1 MRLDEPSWWYAEGGE
16 ARLPA
21 RLLAPVSALYGAIA
35 ERRFRRA
42 SPLRSPLPVICVGN
56 FTAGGTGK
64 TPLSRYLLDALAQRS
79 VTAACL
85 SRGYGGALAGPVW
98 VDPTRHTARD
108 VGDEP
113 LLLAHSG
120 RVMISRDRRAGL
132 LAIAGDGETGAV
144 VMDDGLQN
152 PALAKDLT
160 IAVVDA
166 RRGLGNGL
174 VIPSGPLRARLA
186 FQLGLVDCVVVMG
199 ALDSGEDLPLLQTL
213 RAEFPGPVLRA
224 AVRPTEAL
232 PDVSGR
238 TVLAFAGIANPERFF
253 RLVEGLGAGR
263 VLRRP
268 FPDHHAFSETDAR
281 ALLGEADALGAL
293 LVTTEKDA
301 ARLAGATGACGALA
315 KRLQT
320 VPIAVV
326 FDGRDGLRLD
336 ALIDGA
342 LKSVRR

>member
-1 MRLDEPSWWYAEGGE
+1 M
-16 ARLPA
+16 RLPA
-21 RLLAPVSALYGAIA
+21 RLLAPASALYGAIA

-42 SPLRSPLPVICVGN
+42 APLRSPLPVICVGN

-64 TPLSRYLLDALAQRS
+64 TPLSRYLLDAFARRS
-79 VTAACL
+79 VTSACL

-98 VDPTRHTARD
+98 VDRTRHTARD

-113 LLLAHSG
+113 LLLARSG
-120 RVMISRDRRAGL
+120 RVLIARDRRAGM

-199 ALDSGEDLPLLQTL
+199 ALDGGEDLPVLRSL
-213 RAEFPGPVLRA
+213 RAKFPGPVLRA
-224 AVRPTEAL
+224 EARPTDAS
-232 PDVSGR
+232 PDVTGR
-238 TVLAFAGIANPERFF
+238 AVLAFAGIANPERFF
-253 RLVEGLGAGR
+253 RLVEGLGAEC

-268 FPDHHAFSETDAR
+268 FPDHHAFSEADAR
-281 ALLGEADALGAL
+281 ALLDEANALGAR
-293 LVTTEKDA
+293 LVTTEKDE

-315 KRLQT
+315 RRLET

-326 FDGRDGLRLD
+326 FDQRDSLRLD

>member
-1 MRLDEPSWWYAEGGE
+1 MPRVLIAAISAATLLMFLGPKFIAWLRANEVGQFVRPPGLIPDSHAEKQGTPTMGGLLILVATALPFVILSSRSTE
-16 ARLPA
+16 AMLV
-21 RLLAPVSALYGAIA
+21 LFTTLACGAIG
-35 ERRFRRA
+35 F
-42 SPLRSPLPVICVGN
+42 LDDFMKVFKKRSLG
-56 FTAGGTGK
+56 
-64 TPLSRYLLDALAQRS
+64 L
-79 VTAACL
+79 
-85 SRGYGGALAGPVW
+85 
-98 VDPTRHTARD
+98 
-108 VGDEP
+108 
-113 LLLAHSG
+113 SG
-120 RVMISRDRRAGL
+120 RWRMLGL

-174 VIPSGPLRARLA
+174 IIPSGPLRARLA

-232 PDVSGR
+232 ADVAGR

-281 ALLGEADALGAL
+281 ALLSEADALGAL